1 MFLGLDSAT
10 VCVQGIIPVLY
21 PTESSVEHHPGL
33 VSDGSVGIGGSGCAF
48 CSRMFALC
56 QALCSGKA

>member
-10 VCVQGIIPVLY
+10 MCAQVIVPIPY
-21 PTESSVEHHPGL
+21 PTESSAENHPGL
-33 VSDGSVGIGGSGCAF
+33 VSDGNVGIGGSDCAF
-48 CSRMFALC
+48 CSRMFARC